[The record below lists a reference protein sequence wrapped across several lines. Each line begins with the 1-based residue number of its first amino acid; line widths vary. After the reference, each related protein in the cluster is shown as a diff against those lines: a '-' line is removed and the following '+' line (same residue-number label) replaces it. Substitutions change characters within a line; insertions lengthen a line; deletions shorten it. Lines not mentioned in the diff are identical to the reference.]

1 MGRRFFERLERWEK
15 KLQVFVV
22 VLFSLLIVL
31 QLLMTKE
38 PIRFYLSFAEQ
49 MEGIPLSDQ
58 SLKVANSSWQDVGSV
73 KVKIC
78 SHFVLPQVVVYVNG
92 QEAANFQE
100 REVSL
105 SVRAGDEIIID
116 GTAYPYPIL
125 FQVSETSKNVCW
137 PQVNYQVTTDTS
149 RVSLGKVRF
158 E

>member
-58 SLKVANSSWQDVGSV
+58 R
-73 KVKIC
+73 
-78 SHFVLPQVVVYVNG
+78 F
-92 QEAANFQE
+92 
-100 REVSL
+100 
-105 SVRAGDEIIID
+105 
-116 GTAYPYPIL
+116 
-125 FQVSETSKNVCW
+125 
-137 PQVNYQVTTDTS
+137 S
-149 RVSLGKVRF
+149 R
-158 E
+158 

>member
-73 KVKIC
+73 KVKDKP
-78 SHFVLPQVVVYVNG
+78 S
-92 QEAANFQE
+92 
-100 REVSL
+100 
-105 SVRAGDEIIID
+105 
-116 GTAYPYPIL
+116 T
-125 FQVSETSKNVCW
+125 
-137 PQVNYQVTTDTS
+137 
-149 RVSLGKVRF
+149 
-158 E
+158 

>member
-1 MGRRFFERLERWEK
+1 MRNCVHIDSVWKDILTGNFAYVHNNAQNCVKDGYKKYMQEGLLWGDVFERLERWEK
-15 KLQVFVV
+15 SCKFCCGS
-22 VLFSLLIVL
+22 FSLLIVL

-105 SVRAGDEIIID
+105 SVRAGM
-116 GTAYPYPIL
+116 
-125 FQVSETSKNVCW
+125 
-137 PQVNYQVTTDTS
+137 
-149 RVSLGKVRF
+149 R
-158 E
+158 

>member
-58 SLKVANSSWQDVGSV
+58 NLAVTNPGRQDVGTV

-105 SVRAGDEIIID
+105 SVRPGDEIIID

-125 FQVSETSKNVCW
+125 FQVSETSKKVCW

>member
-100 REVSL
+100 REV
-105 SVRAGDEIIID
+105 
-116 GTAYPYPIL
+116 
-125 FQVSETSKNVCW
+125 
-137 PQVNYQVTTDTS
+137 
-149 RVSLGKVRF
+149 
-158 E
+158 